1 MHVGSVV
8 SSAAEHDLP
17 LVHCGAGWRGGSGHC
32 YGKISG
38 TLGMVFPL
46 ELEVFA
52 CRNDYLK
59 CLTFIGIIYFI
70 IISKKSEG
78 TLG

>member
-1 MHVGSVV
+1 MV

-17 LVHCGAGWRGGSGHC
+17 LVHRGAGWRGGSSHC
-32 YGKISG
+32 YGKISETSG
-38 TLGMVFPL
+38 VVFPL

-52 CRNDYLK
+52 CRDDYLK

-70 IISKKSEG
+70 IISKKNSEG
-78 TLG
+78 TLV